1 MFFYQY
7 LWVTKLCVK
16 VGRSRIPRMAVA
28 PKYFI
33 VLWFVWMEPAPFRA
47 TKNIFVMCE
56 SDRQFRHKVIPTSV
70 NRILASEHKTECSN
84 TIWYDIIERIVPF
97 LPLVCQN
104 CPFFSCHRNKI
115 KCSRENPLVTLWLKQ
130 FIVVRI
136 YQTNNRG
143 KDPSI
148 SKILSSIHQ
157 SVYPALVKPLHGK
170 SFSIIGK
177 MQWKERLLLRP
188 HFISITNSQWP
199 KLRLLSW
206 RTNCNQPTPLYL
218 WW

>member
-1 MFFYQY
+1 M
-7 LWVTKLCVK
+7 LRSKKLNASIRVK
-16 VGRSRIPRMAVA
+16 
-28 PKYFI
+28 
-33 VLWFVWMEPAPFRA
+33 L
-47 TKNIFVMCE
+47 
-56 SDRQFRHKVIPTSV
+56 
-70 NRILASEHKTECSN
+70 
-84 TIWYDIIERIVPF
+84 YDIIGWDTILFTLNMWVKS
-97 LPLVCQN
+97 QN

-115 KCSRENPLVTLWLKQ
+115 KCSRENLLVTLWLKQ

-177 MQWKERLLLRP
+177 MQWKERLLLRT
-188 HFISITNSQWP
+188 HFISITNIQWS
-199 KLRLLSW
+199 KLGLLSW
-206 RTNCNQPTPLYL
+206 RTNYNQLPPLYL
-218 WW
+218 MIVACGKIYHRFSKWPCSVF